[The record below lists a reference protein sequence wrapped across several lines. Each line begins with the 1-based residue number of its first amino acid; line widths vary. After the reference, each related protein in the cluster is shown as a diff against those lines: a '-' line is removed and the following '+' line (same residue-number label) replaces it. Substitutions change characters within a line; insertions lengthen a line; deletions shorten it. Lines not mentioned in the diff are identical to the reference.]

1 MIIFIAPRLGKD
13 EKKKL
18 KTCLQCSKIW
28 AVQDLQPH
36 VHGPFI
42 FSLLSTWKPLCFAR
56 RCLLCYGQTILLV
69 VCYAALICL
78 YHFSSFPLEII
89 SLFFFLFHVVS
100 LFIITQCYFPIFDLC
115 TTPLCHKISKT
126 FCTVF
131 VPHVHELYASENV
144 S

>member
-1 MIIFIAPRLGKD
+1 MIIFIAPPLGKD

-18 KTCLQCSKIW
+18 KTCLQCSKIL
-28 AVQDLQPH
+28 AVQDSQPR

-42 FSLLSTWKPLCFAR
+42 FSLVSSLETP
-56 RCLLCYGQTILLV
+56 LLCPQVFIVLRPNHSFGYLL
-69 VCYAALICL
+69 CCL
-78 YHFSSFPLEII
+78 NLSLPFLLFSFGNNFSI
-89 SLFFFLFHVVS
+89 FFLFHVVS